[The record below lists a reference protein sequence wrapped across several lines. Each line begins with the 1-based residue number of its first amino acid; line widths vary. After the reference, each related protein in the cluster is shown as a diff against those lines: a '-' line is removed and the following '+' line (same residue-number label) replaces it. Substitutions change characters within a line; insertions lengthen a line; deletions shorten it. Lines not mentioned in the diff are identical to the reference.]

1 MWNLLVQYQLLF
13 LEQIFDKFGLDAR
26 AFEKNLDVLQF
37 MSPSRLKQLEQ
48 LSETLIQQTIPRL
61 NQYMQNCQSTSA
73 STYEENNLSVMISS
87 NRYQLHMERL
97 SLLLLDMLKQLMT
110 YAHHSSTGGSNADH

>member
-61 NQYMQNCQSTSA
+61 N
-73 STYEENNLSVMISS
+73 
-87 NRYQLHMERL
+87 
-97 SLLLLDMLKQLMT
+97 
-110 YAHHSSTGGSNADH
+110 